1 MINQNG
7 YRSIPSQST
16 HTHTNAKRYYH
27 HTSNPQQNSH
37 QHNHFN
43 PRNDINW
50 VGDAQRESATLTY
63 CHSHEQAAIVL
74 SRVDTAPNRSQ

>member
-1 MINQNG
+1 MDTVRYPPN
-7 YRSIPSQST
+7 P
-16 HTHTNAKRYYH
+16 HTHTLTQSATTTTRQ
-27 HTSNPQQNSH
+27 TPQINSY

-74 SRVDTAPNRSQ
+74 SRVGTAPNRSQ